1 MDIDLIKGDCF
12 ILNNEIPDESI
23 DLIVTD
29 PPYGMSF
36 QSGARKQKE
45 RKIAND
51 DNIDWIPEWINQQY
65 RVLKNNSHAYIF
77 CSWHKAD
84 HFKIEIE
91 KAGFL
96 IKNILIWEKPGV
108 GMGDLTGGY
117 GGGYEMII
125 FAHKGRRELTGKR
138 TSDVI
143 KVPRTGTSNH
153 PTEKP
158 VNLMQFL
165 IEKSSNKGDL
175 VLDNFFGSGATAIA
189 CHNTGRRFLG
199 HEIDEERF
207 NSADKRVKQLLTQS
221 TLF

>member
-12 ILNNEIPDESI
+12 VLNEQIPDESI

-51 DNIDWIPEWINQQY
+51 DNIDWLPKWINQQY

-77 CSWHKAD
+77 CSWHKVD
-84 HFKIEIE
+84 RFKIEIE

-117 GGGYEMII
+117 GGGYEMIV

-138 TSDVI
+138 SSDVI
-143 KVPRTGTSNH
+143 KVPRTGNTNH
-153 PTEKP
+153 PTQKP
-158 VNLMQFL
+158 VALYKWIL
-165 IEKSSNKGDL
+165 DKYAKEGDKI
-175 VLDNFFGSGATAIA
+175 LDTHLGSMSIAIA
-189 CHNTGRRFLG
+189 CADYDFELVGCELDKDYYDAGVKRLKNHVSQGR
-199 HEIDEERF
+199 
-207 NSADKRVKQLLTQS
+207 
-221 TLF
+221 LF